1 MGLVIESAE
10 GRAVGGKLSRCGR
23 RTLKS
28 SGPHSFWRAKAHGV
42 VVWAGLICLLFAA
55 VPTTAQEAPTTVD
68 EVSIVAVDPKSEKA
82 ISEFVSTTS
91 VKSGTGQMGRWDKEI
106 CVSIENLRPDA
117 ADMIRE
123 LIASNAR
130 EVGLLM
136 GAPNC
141 KPNIFILATD
151 NAEMLL
157 TAMFKKNSRAFL
169 DDEWT
174 IREGQGKLMEFIA
187 SDRPVRWW
195 YVVKRVTRKG
205 QPYRVGAAIEGRGRI
220 GSTVR
225 ADFSHV
231 VVVLD
236 VSRIGKINFPALAGY
251 VAMVSLVQTS
261 PDAEFAGVPTIL
273 RLFSDRDAGLLPAEG
288 MTDWDRAFLKALYKA
303 PRDAKRITIQERDI
317 SRAMQEALAETECD
331 AKQ

>member
-1 MGLVIESAE
+1 MSLVIEAV
-10 GRAVGGKLSRCGR
+10 RARAAGGTLWRYSRQ
-23 RTLKS
+23 TLKRAAPQS
-28 SGPHSFWRAKAHGV
+28 LWRSTAPGV
-42 VVWAGLICLLFAA
+42 GAWAGLICLLLAA
-55 VPTTAQEAPTTVD
+55 APTTAQEAPTTVD
-68 EVSIVAVDPKSEKA
+68 EVSIIAVDPKSEKA

-141 KPNIFILATD
+141 NPNIFILATD

-157 TAMFKKNSRAFL
+157 TATFKKNSRAFL

-174 IREGQGKLMEFIA
+174 IREGKGKLKEFIA

-195 YVVKRVTRKG
+195 YVVKRVTHKG
-205 QPYRVGAAIEGRGRI
+205 KPYRVGTVIEGRGRI

-231 VVVLD
+231 VIVLD
-236 VSRIGKINFPALAGY
+236 VSRIRQINFPALAGY

-317 SRAMQEALAETECD
+317 SRAMQEALAETERD